1 MYRSTH
7 KKEKPQ
13 YSFIQENRDQE
24 AARQYQKNVQQNLKP
39 YQVEFR
45 ANNFFDSIK
54 QETLPTPKKKGS
66 EFQSES
72 TLINYLTDK
81 ESYARLERYLHD
93 RHYDGDR
100 LHFYVKVLEL
110 KQEQDSRKALYLAGL
125 IMDGYLCDQ
134 AQNFV

>member
-66 EFQSES
+66 EF
-72 TLINYLTDK
+72 
-81 ESYARLERYLHD
+81 
-93 RHYDGDR
+93 
-100 LHFYVKVLEL
+100 
-110 KQEQDSRKALYLAGL
+110 
-125 IMDGYLCDQ
+125 
-134 AQNFV
+134 

>member
-1 MYRSTH
+1 
-7 KKEKPQ
+7 
-13 YSFIQENRDQE
+13 
-24 AARQYQKNVQQNLKP
+24 VQQNLKP

-81 ESYARLERYLHD
+81 ESYARLEKYLHD

-125 IMDGYLCDQ
+125 IMDDYLCDQ